1 MLIKKSVE
9 QGFTLIEAMVTM
21 LIVSIGLLA
30 MASLLIT
37 AIKVNQ
43 DNEMRLDAS
52 SKADAVANYAIASI
66 RTTADLYASTLQT
79 AADAM
84 VKAPSNNVFTPTIAL
99 NPDPTQNC
107 KYHTVDITISW
118 TLRGNPKSVVVH
130 TGAMTNTGGC

>member
-21 LIVSIGLLA
+21 LIVSVGLLA

-52 SKADAVANYAIASI
+52 SKADAIANYAITQV
-66 RTTADLYASTLQT
+66 RTTVDLYASTLQT
-79 AADAM
+79 KADAM
-84 VKAPSNNVFTPTIAL
+84 AKAPSNNVFTPSVAL
-99 NPDPTQNC
+99 SPNPTKNC
-107 KYHTVDITISW
+107 KYHNIDVTISW
-118 TLRGNPKSVVVH
+118 TLRGAAKSVVVH

>member
-1 MLIKKSVE
+1 
-9 QGFTLIEAMVTM
+9 MVTM
-21 LIVSIGLLA
+21 LIVSVGLLA

-52 SKADAVANYAIASI
+52 TKADAIASYAITNI
-66 RTTADLYASTLQT
+66 RTTVDLYTSTLQT

-84 VKAPSNNVFTPTIAL
+84 IKAPSNNVFTPTL
-99 NPDPTQNC
+99 VLSPNPTQNC

-118 TLRGNPKSVVVH
+118 ALRGNPKSVVVH
-130 TGAMTNTGGC
+130 TGAMTNAGGC

>member
-1 MLIKKSVE
+1 MLIKKSIE

-21 LIVSIGLLA
+21 LIVSVGLLA

-52 SKADAVANYAIASI
+52 AKADAIANYAITQV
-66 RTTADLYASTLQT
+66 RTTVDLYASTLQT

-84 VKAPSNNVFTPTIAL
+84 AQAPSNNVFTPSVAL
-99 NPDPTQNC
+99 SPNPTQNC
-107 KYHTVDITISW
+107 NYHNIDVTISW
-118 TLRGNPKSVVVH
+118 TLRGNPKSATVH
-130 TGAMTNTGGC
+130 TGAMTNAGGC

>member
-1 MLIKKSVE
+1 MLTKEFEK
-9 QGFTLIEAMVTM
+9 GFTLIEAMITM

-52 SKADAVANYAIASI
+52 TKADAVANYAIAKI
-66 RTTADLYASTLQT
+66 RTTVGLNASTLQT
-79 AADAM
+79 AVNAM

-99 NPDPTQNC
+99 NPNPTQDC